1 MCEVLHGSSMKQAGV
16 LIILNRHREELNRLG
31 VQELTLFGSVARN
44 DAGPRSDVDI
54 LVEIE
59 RPMGLFGLLR
69 IRHFLEQILGGIEVD
84 LIMKGAVLEDL
95 KDDIMADAVRVF

>member
-1 MCEVLHGSSMKQAGV
+1 
-16 LIILNRHREELNRLG
+16 
-31 VQELTLFGSVARN
+31 
-44 DAGPRSDVDI
+44 VDI

-59 RPMGLFGLLR
+59 RPMRLFGLLR

-95 KDDIMADAVRVF
+95 KDDILKDAVRVF